1 MRKHNNM
8 TRRLFFLSIALLCSS
23 FLRAQDTTAAPA
35 FPAAWQGVWQGELNI
50 YNAKGLAQSVPME
63 LHILPVTGTETY
75 TWTIF
80 YGLDRKAGRRSYL
93 LKTIDAGSGF
103 YAIDEQNSIVMEAY
117 LLGGKLFSRFEVEGS
132 LLLATNEV
140 RGDRMT
146 YEIISGSFH
155 PVSTSGNTVRDGETI
170 PAVKAF
176 PVIVRQV
183 AVLTRSR

>member
-1 MRKHNNM
+1 M
-8 TRRLFFLSIALLCSS
+8 TRRFFFLSIALFCSS
-23 FLRAQDTTAAPA
+23 FLRAQDTTAAAPA
-35 FPAAWQGVWQGELNI
+35 FPAAWQGVWLGELNI

-63 LHILPVTGTETY
+63 LHILPVSGTDTY

-93 LKTIDAGSGF
+93 LKTVDAGSGF

-146 YEIISGSFH
+146 YEIISGSFQ
-155 PVSTSGNTVRDGETI
+155 PVSTSGNAVREGEQI
-170 PAVKAF
+170 PAVSAF